1 MVTAISAEM
10 SLLLSVWVSAGV
22 VNEQTIAARAMREP
36 NIGYPPSSRKRFDI
50 VQRTFP
56 LPSVMR
62 GLDPRIDA
70 RRMDCRVKPGN
81 DDPKICR
88 EENYPA
94 TLPHCSVKCSAPRSA
109 VAKMV

>member
-1 MVTAISAEM
+1 
-10 SLLLSVWVSAGV
+10 
-22 VNEQTIAARAMREP
+22 
-36 NIGYPPSSRKRFDI
+36 
-50 VQRTFP
+50 
-56 LPSVMR
+56 MR

-94 TLPHCSVKCSAPRSA
+94 TLPHFSAKCSAPRSA